1 MEGGRR
7 EHERGRQK
15 NSCAFAFARI
25 VRVGMKVEAGGG
37 VKASLVKKYELVYP
51 HFMLRLQNFLDDE
64 SKMLWFYGI
73 SD

>member
-1 MEGGRR
+1 
-7 EHERGRQK
+7 
-15 NSCAFAFARI
+15 
-25 VRVGMKVEAGGG
+25 MKVEAGGG